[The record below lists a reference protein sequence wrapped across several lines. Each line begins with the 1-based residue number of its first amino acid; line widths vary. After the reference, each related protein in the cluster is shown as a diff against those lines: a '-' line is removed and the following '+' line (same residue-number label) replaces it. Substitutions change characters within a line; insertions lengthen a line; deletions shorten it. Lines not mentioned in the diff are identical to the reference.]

1 MKRREFTAVLG
12 GAALAGWLPANAQQA
27 GKMHRIGVILGGP
40 PVADAPNVA
49 KGLVQGLHALGYV
62 ESKNL
67 VLEWRSA
74 EGRYE
79 HLPQIVRELVSANVD
94 ILLATT
100 HPVAQAAKNATQT
113 IPIVMVLV
121 PDPVGS
127 GLVVS
132 LSRPGGNLTGLT
144 HISAEISGKRLALLK
159 ELLPELARVTIL
171 TNPSNAFHPTYWRET
186 QGAATKLGVALHPV
200 EVRRVED
207 FDAAFAAAARAKA
220 EALVAFDDPLTF
232 QNRRQIVDLAAKAR
246 LPTMYGFREFPD
258 DGGLISYGA
267 NVFDLFKRSAV
278 LVDKILR
285 GAKPA
290 ELPVEQP
297 TKFDFIVNLMTANAL
312 GLTIPPSFLARAD
325 EVIE

>member
-1 MKRREFTAVLG
+1 MKRREFIALLG
-12 GAALAGWLPANAQQA
+12 GAPLAGLLPATAQQPA
-27 GKMHRIGVILGGP
+27 KMHRVGVILAGP
-40 PVADAPNVA
+40 PVADAPNLA

-79 HLPQIVRELVSANVD
+79 RLPEIVRELVSANVD
-94 ILLATT
+94 ILLAAT
-100 HPVAQAAKNATQT
+100 HPVALAAKNATQT

-159 ELLPELARVTIL
+159 ELLPELARVAIL
-171 TNPSNAFHPTYWRET
+171 RNPSNAFHTTYWRET
-186 QGAATKLGVALHPV
+186 EVAARKLGVALHPV
-200 EVRRVED
+200 EVRRPDD
-207 FDAAFAAAARAKA
+207 FEAAFAAAAQAKA

-246 LPTMYGFREFPD
+246 LPAMYGFREFAD

-267 NVFDLFKRSAV
+267 NVFDIFQRSAGF
-278 LVDKILR
+278 VDKILK

-297 TKFDFIVNLMTANAL
+297 TKFDFIVNLKTAKTL
-312 GLTIPPSFLARAD
+312 GLTVPATLLAQAD